1 VTTKNHR
8 TIITVAGVIAVA
20 VVSLAAALAGAAE
33 PTARAI
39 NETRA
44 VEAKARISIENLAG
58 LIDVSGWDRNEVQI
72 TGTLDEQA
80 KKLEIEG
87 SGNLL
92 NIAVRYPQQHNL
104 NIKEGTR
111 LTIKVPRGC
120 ELDVESVSAEVKVAE
135 VVGAISAES
144 VSGDVMVRGA
154 PAELDVDTVSGEID
168 IEVAGARATL
178 ASVSGD
184 ILARGVGDQVE
195 ATTVSGEI
203 EITAAGPLAELT
215 SESVSGSMTVV
226 ASPADRAQWS
236 LSAHSG
242 NIDLTVPAGVNAS
255 FAIETFSGS
264 LHDGFGHEANRT
276 DEHAPGRELEFT
288 QGSGSAKIEIESFSG
303 DVEIRKQ

>member
-1 VTTKNHR
+1 VTIKNHR
-8 TIITVAGVIAVA
+8 TVIAITAIV
-20 VVSLAAALAGAAE
+20 LAAALADTVMAAE
-33 PTARAI
+33 RTI

-87 SGNLL
+87 SGNVL
-92 NIAVRYPQQHNL
+92 NIVVRYPQQHNL

-120 ELDVESVSAEVKVAE
+120 ELDVESVSAEVKIAE
-135 VVGAISAES
+135 VVGEISAES
-144 VSGDVMVRGA
+144 VSGNVTVRGA
-154 PAELDVDTVSGEID
+154 PAELNVDTVSGEID
-168 IEVAGARATL
+168 VEVAGVRATL

-184 ILARGVGDQVE
+184 ILARGVGDKLE

-215 SESVSGSMTVV
+215 TESVSGSMKIV
-226 ASPADRAQWS
+226 ASPTKDAQWDI
-236 LSAHSG
+236 SAHSG
-242 NIDLTVPAGVNAS
+242 DVDLTVPAGVNAGFS
-255 FAIETFSGS
+255 IGTFSGS
-264 LHDGFGHEANRT
+264 IHDGFGHEAERT
-276 DEHAPGRELEFT
+276 DEHAPGRELRFT
-288 QGSGSAKIEIESFSG
+288 QGSGGAEIEIESFSG
-303 DVEIRKQ
+303 DVVIRKQ